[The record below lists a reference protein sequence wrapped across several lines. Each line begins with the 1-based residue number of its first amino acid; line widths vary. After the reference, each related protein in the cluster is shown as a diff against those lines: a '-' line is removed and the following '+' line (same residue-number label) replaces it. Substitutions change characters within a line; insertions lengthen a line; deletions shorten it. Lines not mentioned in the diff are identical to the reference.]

1 METQTA
7 ERKRSRDPRC
17 GPAGRLGR
25 TSTLRPLD
33 SPLQPP
39 LASGAP
45 AGGGW
50 RVETVDR
57 STGRPRKAS
66 KLDPRSR
73 FAPGAGRDRRRFVC
87 GTAPGRCRGRGR
99 GVSPVA
105 CANRHAHA
113 EHARHQQPS
122 PQPQP
127 REPAA
132 ALFALSLQLFDRPCP
147 LARAMHRRQAPFVV
161 FFTYTCFLRV
171 SYYATSGRDIGR
183 SHSRLI
189 PTGAGS
195 CDQWSRVALPSR
207 RTSRE
212 GSELGRGACCESAA
226 RPRACAASCSGGA
239 RALKALWS
247 WR

>member
-1 METQTA
+1 MGTCGNDPTTTRSHDVAEATA
-7 ERKRSRDPRC
+7 QITCHRGSDTDAPCPATTRMRHAQRRSTT
-17 GPAGRLGR
+17 
-25 TSTLRPLD
+25 TST
-33 SPLQPP
+33 
-39 LASGAP
+39 AAAAP
-45 AGGGW
+45 A
-50 RVETVDR
+50 
-57 STGRPRKAS
+57 AS
-66 KLDPRSR
+66 RQPRS
-73 FAPGAGRDRRRFVC
+73 P
-87 GTAPGRCRGRGR
+87 
-99 GVSPVA
+99 
-105 CANRHAHA
+105 
-113 EHARHQQPS
+113 E
-122 PQPQP
+122 
-127 REPAA
+127 
-132 ALFALSLQLFDRPCP
+132 LFDRPCP

>member
-7 ERKRSRDPRC
+7 ERKRCRDPRC

-33 SPLQPP
+33 SPLLWRLGHPRV
-39 LASGAP
+39 AA
-45 AGGGW
+45 GGW
-50 RVETVDR
+50 RPLTGPRADH
-57 STGRPRKAS
+57 GRPRSSIPDPAS
-66 KLDPRSR
+66 RAPVETGDALTVRHRAGPLPRAWSWGLPGR
-73 FAPGAGRDRRRFVC
+73 MRQPPCPAPQCTQHAGRSSR
-87 GTAPGRCRGRGR
+87 
-99 GVSPVA
+99 
-105 CANRHAHA
+105 
-113 EHARHQQPS
+113 
-122 PQPQP
+122 
-127 REPAA
+127 PAA
-132 ALFALSLQLFDRPCP
+132 APAASRQPLRSPERLFDRPCP

>member
-1 METQTA
+1 M
-7 ERKRSRDPRC
+7 RV
-17 GPAGRLGR
+17 GW
-25 TSTLRPLD
+25 RPL
-33 SPLQPP
+33 SV
-39 LASGAP
+39 G
-45 AGGGW
+45 
-50 RVETVDR
+50 VDR
-57 STGRPRKAS
+57 STDKTTEGLEARSPIPLPGR
-66 KLDPRSR
+66 
-73 FAPGAGRDRRRFVC
+73 GRDRRRFVC

-99 GVSPVA
+99 GVSPS
-105 CANRHAHA
+105 HAQH
-113 EHARHQQPS
+113 EEPGTSGGH
-122 PQPQP
+122 PQAQP
-127 REPAA
+127 RAA
-132 ALFALSLQLFDRPCP
+132 GSGLSPDRPCP

-161 FFTYTCFLRV
+161 FFTFTYFLRIFILWSALCHV
-171 SYYATSGRDIGR
+171 RTRFGR

>member
-33 SPLQPP
+33 SPLLWRLGHPRV
-39 LASGAP
+39 AA
-45 AGGGW
+45 GGW
-50 RVETVDR
+50 RPLTGPRADH
-57 STGRPRKAS
+57 GRPRSSIPDPAS
-66 KLDPRSR
+66 RAPVETGDALCAAPRRAAAAGVVVGSPRSH
-73 FAPGAGRDRRRFVC
+73 AP
-87 GTAPGRCRGRGR
+87 TAMPTQ
-99 GVSPVA
+99 
-105 CANRHAHA
+105 
-113 EHARHQQPS
+113 HARHQQPS

-127 REPAA
+127 RAGSRV
-132 ALFALSLQLFDRPCP
+132 LFHVRLSLQLFDRPCP